1 MLHCA
6 ELTLNMNS
14 SIIRGVLLVGI
25 CFSAFA
31 ELTGTRSPE
40 NRNNLIMPQ
49 VQEVTEVPG
58 LDYLSEIGEKLGC
71 HFTVEYRSYLLTGKT
86 PKIRENVSND
96 LSISSLAAL
105 VAKLRRDLPGY
116 TIATDPK
123 D

>member
-1 MLHCA
+1 MRELSRMLRCA
-6 ELTLNMNS
+6 EPALNMNS
-14 SIIRGVLLVGI
+14 SIIRGLLLVGV

-31 ELTGTRSPE
+31 EQTGTRSPE
-40 NRNNLIMPQ
+40 NRQ

-71 HFTVEYRSYLLTGKT
+71 HFTVEYRSYLLTGKM

-105 VAKLRRDLPGY
+105 VTKLRRDL
-116 TIATDPK
+116 
-123 D
+123 